1 VQPPVDEARDVPGQ
15 QRKQKP
21 EHNGPPTWKLRLAGA
36 CRSVLVTRNTAN
48 HNSSNSRNPRITPLK
63 TRICASC
70 NQP

>member
-1 VQPPVDEARDVPGQ
+1 
-15 QRKQKP
+15 
-21 EHNGPPTWKLRLAGA
+21 
-36 CRSVLVTRNTAN
+36 VTRNTAN